1 MKSQFILAVFLVT
14 SALQAFA
21 SDRGFYTALDGGI
34 SNVGGLC
41 NIIPPDVSC
50 HDTGKVVRLGV
61 GYQFNPTWGVE
72 LAYAH
77 LAAVGAQGTTTAL
90 APNGSTITVPYGAF
104 VRIRGPMLAG
114 VATIPLGEGWSVITK
129 GGTLRQADI
138 NVLVETSNNNGG
150 PWSHIGNTRISWFWG
165 IGGLYDYSGTFS
177 IRAQYEDFGKVGNAA
192 TGEFSVK
199 TLTLGLVYKFY

>member
-1 MKSQFILAVFLVT
+1 MKSRSILAFFLGT

-21 SDRGFYTALDGGI
+21 SGQGLYTALDEGL
-34 SNVGGLC
+34 SKVGGLC
-41 NIIPPDVSC
+41 NIIPADVSC
-50 HDTGKVVRLGV
+50 HDTGKVVRLDV
-61 GYQFNPTWGVE
+61 GYQFSPTWGVE

-90 APNGSTITVPYGAF
+90 APNGSTIIVPFGAF

-114 VATIPLGEGWSVITK
+114 VATIPLGEGWSVISK

-150 PWSHIGNTRISWFWG
+150 PWS
-165 IGGLYDYSGTFS
+165 L
-177 IRAQYEDFGKVGNAA
+177 
-192 TGEFSVK
+192 
-199 TLTLGLVYKFY
+199 